1 MKVEVVAGCTQCYVF
16 VGSVL
21 GEERVLLGEGVGEW
35 AGGGWSDLE
44 QSCVSRGAEDTE
56 PGSVEGSN
64 HRDVGDWPGNPQSSE
79 AALRPP
85 TQESEGPYTLCTL
98 CSMRLCNELR
108 MDKEQSRCCS
118 LMLTI
123 D

>member
-1 MKVEVVAGCTQCYVF
+1 VGREHTTQ
-16 VGSVL
+16 VG
-21 GEERVLLGEGVGEW
+21 GVGRGHITEV
-35 AGGGWSDLE
+35 GGVGREHITDYWLRSLKSGLE

-85 TQESEGPYTLCTL
+85 TQESEGP
-98 CSMRLCNELR
+98 
-108 MDKEQSRCCS
+108 
-118 LMLTI
+118 
-123 D
+123 